1 MFKTDPT
8 SKKFKLGNIYM
19 AKEKRNNE
27 IVYSFKC
34 PSCQEGKIDIIKSIY
49 DVPDGDKMLI
59 LKFVCNICDFHKSDV
74 IPLTT
79 NTKPGIMTLRVMNE
93 DDLKSK
99 IYRSPAGKLEIP
111 ELDLVVEPGPRAD
124 FYYTN
129 VEGILYRFESA
140 VLIYRNNLDD
150 NDPEKSE
157 IDEILDNLKK
167 AIDGKF
173 KFTLKIT
180 DTQGGSYIIPKNK
193 SKYSFKKIEKIE
205 LE

>member
-1 MFKTDPT
+1 MSDEKK
-8 SKKFKLGNIYM
+8 SKN
-19 AKEKRNNE
+19 

-34 PSCQEGKIDIIKSIY
+34 PSCQDGIIDIFKNIY
-49 DVPDGDKMLI
+49 NLPDGDKMLI
-59 LKFVCNICDFHKSDV
+59 LKFACNTCNFHKSDI

-79 NTKPGIMTLRVMNE
+79 NTEPGIMTLRVINE

-129 VEGILYRFESA
+129 VEGILYRFENA
-140 VLIYRNNLDD
+140 VIIYRNNLDEY
-150 NDPEKSE
+150 DPEKSE
-157 IDEILDNLKK
+157 IDEILDNLKE
-167 AIDGKF
+167 ALEGKF

-180 DTQGGSYIIPKNK
+180 DTQGGSYIIPKDK
-193 SKYSFKKIEKIE
+193 SKYAFKKIEKIE

>member
-1 MFKTDPT
+1 MSDE
-8 SKKFKLGNIYM
+8 
-19 AKEKRNNE
+19 KENNK
-27 IVYSFKC
+27 IIYSFKC
-34 PSCQEGKIDIIKSIY
+34 PSCQQGIIDIVKNIY
-49 DVPDGDKMLI
+49 NVPDGDKMLI
-59 LKFVCNICDFHKSDV
+59 LKFECNTCNFHKNDV

-79 NTKPGIMTLRVMNE
+79 NIEPGIMTLRVTNE
-93 DDLKSK
+93 EDLKSK

-111 ELDLVVEPGPRAD
+111 ELDLTVEPGPRAD

-140 VLIYRNNLDD
+140 VLIYRNNLDE
-150 NDPEKSE
+150 NDHEKSE
-157 IDEILDNLKK
+157 IDELLDNLKK
-167 AIDGKF
+167 AMDGRF

-193 SKYSFKKIEKIE
+193 SKYTFKKIEKIE